1 MENPGRRGVV
11 SELPSVVGVWIFSG
25 TTQYP
30 FKGLLVGCTTS
41 SKVIVGPYMPQCIK
55 RRKSVNKEV
64 HSKVTLYMYMTPK
77 PTGLHWQ
84 YM

>member
-1 MENPGRRGVV
+1 M
-11 SELPSVVGVWIFSG
+11 G
-25 TTQYP
+25 TPY
-30 FKGLLVGCTTS
+30 

-64 HSKVTLYMYMTPK
+64 HLKVTLYMYNMTPK